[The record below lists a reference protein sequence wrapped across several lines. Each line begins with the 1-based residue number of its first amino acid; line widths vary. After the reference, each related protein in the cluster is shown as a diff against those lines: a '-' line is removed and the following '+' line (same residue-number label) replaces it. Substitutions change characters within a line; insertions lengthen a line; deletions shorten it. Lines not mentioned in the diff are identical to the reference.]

1 MIDFDQTLQK
11 RPKKFKGNRGA
22 NEKAIKNTRQHK
34 SAQTKN
40 DCKRQR
46 YKFIYMIGNNIQL
59 LEYDEKHAGLKQNK
73 EVLDKHFR
81 ALKKGMNKTRDLDR
95 EKLTKLTLKSDECI
109 KKCEKVEKV
118 AADILK
124 VSSPKL
130 FRLNL
135 TGFLLEL

>member
-1 MIDFDQTLQK
+1 M
-11 RPKKFKGNRGA
+11 
-22 NEKAIKNTRQHK
+22 
-34 SAQTKN
+34 
-40 DCKRQR
+40 
-46 YKFIYMIGNNIQL
+46 

>member
-1 MIDFDQTLQK
+1 M
-11 RPKKFKGNRGA
+11 
-22 NEKAIKNTRQHK
+22 
-34 SAQTKN
+34 
-40 DCKRQR
+40 
-46 YKFIYMIGNNIQL
+46 

-124 VSSPKL
+124 VSSPKYDR
-130 FRLNL
+130 FL
-135 TGFLLEL
+135 T